1 MDESGFPRFQPVSKS
16 YEVFKICPLRLQL
29 CAVFHLIKSQA
40 LHCVKCNGTLNSEL
54 CHAALGLLPAHLLA
68 ASVAEK
74 LKAVLQSAE
83 GYDLKEQACFTDV
96 PFLKYH

>member
-1 MDESGFPRFQPVSKS
+1 M
-16 YEVFKICPLRLQL
+16 
-29 CAVFHLIKSQA
+29 KSQA

-74 LKAVLQSAE
+74 LRAVLKSAE